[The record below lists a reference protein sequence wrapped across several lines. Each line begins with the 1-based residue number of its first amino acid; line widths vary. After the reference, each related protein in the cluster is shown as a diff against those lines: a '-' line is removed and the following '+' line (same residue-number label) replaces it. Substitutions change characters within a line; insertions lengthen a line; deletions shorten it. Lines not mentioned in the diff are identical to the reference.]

1 MNFCDQ
7 ISSHYLAIT
16 SFLEKIV
23 VASNLSFVIF
33 FHLIVWMI
41 SEMLFYFRFFICK
54 NGGFDK

>member
-33 FHLIVWMI
+33 FHLIVRMI
-41 SEMLFYFRFFICK
+41 SEMLFLFSFFHT
-54 NGGFDK
+54 